1 MDLCI
6 SFVSILGF
14 LEDISSFEKLKRK
27 KGKHFLEMVLRMRA
41 SCSGSNYYFI

>member
-27 KGKHFLEMVLRMRA
+27 KGEHFLEMVLRMRA